1 MASSKKEFGRVV
13 LPKEFIES
21 YTVEEGDKIA
31 FGIRENC
38 DNNLQGFLYQI
49 FCADDRPYGVARIV
63 GAEATVDEKNRIYIP
78 AVIRKNQTDEFVVV
92 EEDERY
98 FLYFFK
104 FKSEQ

>member
-13 LPKEFIES
+13 LPKEFVDS

-31 FGIRENC
+31 FGIRKNC
-38 DNNLQGFLYQI
+38 DKNLEGFLYQI
-49 FCADDRPYGVARIV
+49 FCADDRPYGVSRIV
-63 GAEATVDEKNRIYIP
+63 GAEATVDEKKRIYIP
-78 AVIRKNQTDEFVVV
+78 AVIRKNHTDEFVFV

-104 FKSEQ
+104 LKSEQ